1 MRMSIKAAVV
11 AAASTTL
18 LVPAASAFAGS
29 ATVNDEAGDTWSVGY
44 DDQGNAT
51 NTKSDVTDN
60 ADLDKVV
67 IKLGGRRV
75 EVRASYADLKKN
87 GVDFT
92 TSALLR
98 TNTGKKFYMFG
109 GGSNDG
115 TKWHVDG
122 TVFDAGAQSGRH
134 VPVAQRGTT
143 CQGFQTSVDWDANV
157 LVFSA
162 PRSCIGSP
170 NSVTA
175 HVEEWSNSYDATTDT
190 WLTYFDNGHNDTH
203 NSKGWTNTIKKG

>member
-1 MRMSIKAAVV
+1 MRMPIKAAVV
-11 AAASTTL
+11 AAASTAL

-29 ATVNDEAGDTWSVGY
+29 VTVNDTVGDTWSVVY
-44 DDQGNAT
+44 DDQGT
-51 NTKSDVTDN
+51 TTTTQSDVTDN
-60 ADLDKVV
+60 VDLDKTVV
-67 IKLGGRRV
+67 KLTGKRV
-75 EVRASYADLKKN
+75 EVHAYYTDLKKN
-87 GVDFT
+87 GADFT
-92 TSALLR
+92 TSAVLR
-98 TNTGKKFYMFG
+98 TSTGKKFYMFG

-122 TVFDAGAQSGRH
+122 TVFDANAQSGRQ

-170 NSVTA
+170 NWVIA
-175 HVEEWSNSYDATTDT
+175 HVDEWSNSYDAGTDT
-190 WLTYFDNGHNDTH
+190 WLSYFDNGHNDTH
-203 NSKGWTNTIKKG
+203 NSKGWTVKVKKG